1 MKCKIEARGI
11 ALKTKFYFMTFY
23 EILRLFE
30 EARGQNHSLY
40 ISSPQ
45 PPDQRPVQ
53 VCETFGTGP

>member
-1 MKCKIEARGI
+1 
-11 ALKTKFYFMTFY
+11 MTFY